1 MTLQSSASL
10 SAVGGLPISHGATNC
25 AALSLPTG
33 PGPESMASGPV
44 GGMSTSS
51 VVGGVSLPAP
61 AAPSGG
67 SGLQANTSS
76 ATSSL
81 SEPLAMLHNHVAHS
95 PNSVALQVPPPEE
108 PQVLTAYFYPAQR
121 WTSGGSNK
129 STNWWCDAFGPYQV
143 EQVDGV
149 GMVRGVGPFYMRR
162 QKPGDRQYIC
172 SHYKKKP
179 SPCKAMATLKDDGT
193 FIRRRYMHNH
203 FPEPVMP
210 ELRPMMPYPPYPHH
224 LPPPTFE
231 QVASI
236 TLGPRYVTKDP
247 VLEEFDTFIKMWDA
261 EKNEMKEVKITAE
274 NCAEIART
282 AKGVEVNGKI
292 VYHCPVESCD
302 RMYTQRASV
311 VLHMQMHVRG
321 KRCKYARVA
330 EKLCPLCRE
339 DQGTHSAL
347 VRHIV
352 DEHDTRIECT
362 EHEFETAD
370 DFRTWKLRT
379 EQETLSSFRC
389 RRKPY
394 GNKGVKGWY
403 DCCRTGSTHAEKE
416 GARLRRVGVECP
428 ATMIVGETSGRI
440 TVTYWRTH
448 IGHTPSIIDL
458 RFTPEQ
464 RQWMQ
469 EMIDKGHKVNSLIA
483 QGAKLYLGG
492 PLTRLNCL
500 TQQQIFN
507 VFKKFDGK
515 PKDIDVKIHHYEYG
529 NIDQIRVALAKMIRD
544 GLDRQST
551 IGQKR
556 RFQRKAMR
564 DGGRGD
570 GDEIHYRDVD
580 DGEEEELRSD
590 EEMSA
595 EEPLD
600 ETDDAK
606 DGLAEA
612 DDDGTR
618 IRTERLQQGRHKRRP
633 TDYGEGDTQ
642 NSEQE
647 DDNEEQDDEE
657 DVDNKYHGCN
667 QHDNRVVLAQD
678 VMLEKNSGCYYVL
691 SRVYPRKKK
700 EAAPGVRARGG
711 EITHVVF
718 PRKAAHEKCELI
730 CERCQVCVH
739 RYGCTCKA
747 YMLLDKM
754 CKHIHRVASC
764 VGPPSKDLV
773 DPDTVKEDSIGMPE
787 ALRRLQRLNYR
798 ERMKYLMPLA
808 DELIELLKSD
818 HNVDLDQLEE
828 LLRSGL
834 ALMRTSRPVQIT
846 RDDEAR
852 NGAQPMEARKAW
864 ELRCCPKLPRPKNF
878 AFITASDWR
887 MYTSKLDDELA
898 SETTGNTTKYGVPVK
913 EEIVDEV
920 PMTSTSTEKDFT
932 NRPLNLSAPP
942 NLPVG
947 SGRRKQTLR
956 GVPAPGTLIRKPVKQ
971 NISIGHSDRFPLGR
985 YIRNGVGLLKRPFPH
1000 LIKKPPLPP
1009 PPPPPSPSPSP
1020 PPPPPS
1026 PPKSSKPTISAR
1038 AARHAKRQAK
1048 RRALDG
1054 SPDVDP
1060 IPDLEPEELL
1070 PEPPAYEPGLPEL
1083 KKAKKSAK
1091 TGKVPRT
1098 KAPKGTSTS
1107 HVRTTAKTVP
1117 VAIETVTTTSV
1128 MARRAMPA
1136 VASSVPTTS
1145 NATEALTAP
1154 ESLAAPLVTS
1164 TVPSHPSLLARVVP
1178 RPGFGIRPNIIRV
1191 PPSIVRRNAKFSM
1204 PAPRRIGQIGPLRS
1218 VAFSARTIPRMR
1230 CNVESANKQTEI
1242 SKAVSQA
1249 QQLEEKNL
1257 NDMLTQISPQNAT
1270 EKSND
1275 TRNEKT
1281 EGKSSESP
1289 LKDLAAFE
1297 ILAEESETKPPMIA
1311 IKSERYDEQILTP
1324 KKTVQPAKESVKSL
1338 LLERETKPTIAKTD
1352 ENT

>member
-1 MTLQSSASL
+1 MSSSFSPFWPLGSL
-10 SAVGGLPISHGATNC
+10 F
-25 AALSLPTG
+25 PTD
-33 PGPESMASGPV
+33 M
-44 GGMSTSS
+44 
-51 VVGGVSLPAP
+51 PAP
-61 AAPSGG
+61 AAPSASAPSLPISNGAVPVAGQSSASLAAIGALPVSHGAGPANMGISTASPPMTSGPVGVMSAPSGVGG
-67 SGLQANTSS
+67 ISLPAPLLASGGGLQATMSS
-76 ATSSL
+76 SSL
-81 SEPLAMLHNHVAHS
+81 SATVGIPSSHVPL
-95 PNSVALQVPPPEE
+95 PPAAEVQQPLPFED
-108 PQVLTAYFYPAQR
+108 PQLLTAYFYPAQR
-121 WTSGGSNK
+121 WTSGGSQAK
-129 STNWWCDAFGPYQV
+129 GTNWWCDAFGPYQI
-143 EQVDGV
+143 EQVDGAS
-149 GMVRGVGPFYMRR
+149 MVRGVGPFYMRR

-210 ELRPMMPYPPYPHH
+210 ELRSGTPYPPYPHH
-224 LPPPTFE
+224 LPPPSFE

-236 TLGPRYVTKDP
+236 TLGPRYVAKDP
-247 VLEEFDTFIKMWDA
+247 VLEEFDTFIKMWDT

-282 AKGVEVNGKI
+282 AKGVEVNGKM

-339 DQGTHSAL
+339 DQGTHAAL

-428 ATMIVGETSGRI
+428 ATMIVGETNGRI

-515 PKDIDVKIHHYEYG
+515 PKDIDVKIHHYDYG
-529 NIDQIRVALAKMIRD
+529 NIDQIRVALAKTIRD

-556 RFQRKAMR
+556 RLQRKAQR
-564 DGGRGD
+564 DGGRNEPG
-570 GDEIHYRDVD
+570 EPRDVED
-580 DGEEEELRSD
+580 MEEEELRSD
-590 EEMSA
+590 EEMSG
-595 EEPLD
+595 EEPM
-600 ETDDAK
+600 DDIDDSK
-606 DGLAEA
+606 GVDGRE
-612 DDDGTR
+612 
-618 IRTERLQQGRHKRRP
+618 INRTIDRLQGRHKRRRM
-633 TDYGEGDTQ
+633 TDDGVEETPL
-642 NSEQE
+642 SEQE
-647 DDNEEQDDEE
+647 EDNEEQQDEE
-657 DVDNKYHGCN
+657 DIDNKYHGCN
-667 QHDNRVVLAQD
+667 QHDDRLVLAQD
-678 VMLEKNSGCYYVL
+678 VMLEKDTGCYYVL

-718 PRKAAHEKCELI
+718 PRKAAHEKCDLI
-730 CERCQVCVH
+730 CEQCQVCVH

-764 VGPPSKDLV
+764 VGPPLAKFIDSENV
-773 DPDTVKEDSIGMPE
+773 IEDTIGMPE
-787 ALRRLQRLNYR
+787 ALRRLRRINYR
-798 ERMKYLMPLA
+798 ERMKDLMPLA

-834 ALMRTSRPVQIT
+834 ALMRTSKPIQKT

-852 NGAQPMEARKAW
+852 GGAQPMEARKAW
-864 ELRCCPKLPRPKNF
+864 ELRCCPKLPRPRNF

-887 MYTSKLDDELA
+887 MYQSKLEDELA
-898 SETTGNTTKYGVPVK
+898 SGTTVTKTKVDTDVK

-920 PMTSTSTEKDFT
+920 LMPSSNKDSASELPNPVTS
-932 NRPLNLSAPP
+932 P

-956 GVPAPGTLIRKPVKQ
+956 GVPAPGTLVRKTKPYV
-971 NISIGHSDRFPLGR
+971 STGRPYGLLGSGRFA
-985 YIRNGVGLLKRPFPH
+985 RNGAVLLRRPYSN
-1000 LIKKPPLPP
+1000 LVKKPSPP

-1020 PPPPPS
+1020 PPPSPPPPS
-1026 PPKSSKPTISAR
+1026 QTKPKMSAR

-1048 RRALDG
+1048 RRALEG
-1054 SPDVDP
+1054 SPDGRPVSDP
-1060 IPDLEPEELL
+1060 EPEE
-1070 PEPPAYEPGLPEL
+1070 PPASSAPDLP
-1083 KKAKKSAK
+1083 SGPK
-1091 TGKVPRT
+1091 TTKVPKMPAKI
-1098 KAPKGTSTS
+1098 KAQSPAAISKS
-1107 HVRTTAKTVP
+1107 VAARTTSAAAPIAPVTIGGACTQAAPTPTTTVP
-1117 VAIETVTTTSV
+1117 GQSGL
-1128 MARRAMPA
+1128 MRM
-1136 VASSVPTTS
+1136 
-1145 NATEALTAP
+1145 
-1154 ESLAAPLVTS
+1154 
-1164 TVPSHPSLLARVVP
+1164 VP
-1178 RPGFGIRPNIIRV
+1178 RSGFGPRPNIMRI
-1191 PPSIVRRNAKFSM
+1191 PPSIVRRNARFSM
-1204 PAPRRIGQIGPLRS
+1204 PVPRRISQIGALRS
-1218 VAFSARTIPRMR
+1218 AAFTG
-1230 CNVESANKQTEI
+1230 
-1242 SKAVSQA
+1242 KAVQHSVA
-1249 QQLEEKNL
+1249 AIK
-1257 NDMLTQISPQNAT
+1257 PQNCQGEHPDVQRLTEEQVQGPRRKDQANPSDVPIEGETQRDAEIEESKESHNIIPTGPDSLSSSAT
-1270 EKSND
+1270 TTND
-1275 TRNEKT
+1275 KIER
-1281 EGKSSESP
+1281 ESKP
-1289 LKDLAAFE
+1289 LKV
-1297 ILAEESETKPPMIA
+1297 T
-1311 IKSERYDEQILTP
+1311 IKSETCE
-1324 KKTVQPAKESVKSL
+1324 
-1338 LLERETKPTIAKTD
+1338 
-1352 ENT
+1352 